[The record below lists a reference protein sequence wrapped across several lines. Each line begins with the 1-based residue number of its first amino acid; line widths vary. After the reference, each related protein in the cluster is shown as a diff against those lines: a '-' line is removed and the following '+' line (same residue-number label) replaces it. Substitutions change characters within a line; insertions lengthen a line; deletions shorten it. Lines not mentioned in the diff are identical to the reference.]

1 MDRKF
6 RESPESK
13 YRSLAF
19 WSLNGLLEENELFR
33 QLLEFKLGG
42 FGGVFLHARGVP
54 KTPYMT
60 NMWMEKMRFCMETAE
75 ALGLEAWIYDEVNWP
90 SGRAEGTVERLGGE
104 NSAKI
109 VSLVEAD
116 EVPRAG
122 ELGRTADGRFAF
134 CVGYGCGTNQ
144 LNRKTTED
152 FIEIVYERYKK
163 DCGEFFGKTCPGAF
177 FDEPQYAS
185 AYDNN
190 DYIPWGEELPEV
202 YAELW
207 GEDVVPT
214 LESLFFDVGDY
225 KKARK
230 QFWAALAELYARSW
244 GLPLYRWCEKNGLK
258 ITGHYEWE
266 EEFKFQIRCTSD
278 VMRHYE
284 YEHIPG
290 TDHLGYGLYA
300 PWIHLQCSSVSQQL
314 GKERT
319 MCECFGVGGQ
329 GVTVQDRRWMYGQLL
344 SRGVDMFVP
353 HISHYSLEGDNKR
366 DCPPYNQYQQP
377 WWHYGAAVEEGV
389 SKANRIVSSGKD
401 AVNVCV
407 LNPIVSAWSNYRPG
421 DTAFIDGMQKDYEAL
436 HAALADAGVSFHYL
450 GESYFKKYVS
460 VENGKLKVGRM
471 VYDHVILPRVSEMM
485 PLTEATLAKFVS
497 EGGKLWSVGCEWDG
511 AENVSASELA
521 KLLSQTNGFE
531 ADKPC
536 WVRTFELDGSLCRL
550 MANVSRTE
558 PVTVTVSGDR
568 NLRVIDTFTD
578 RETVIAKGQSFEI
591 PAASFVI
598 TEETDDAPVFD
609 IPAPLTETVTVTG
622 AWLVD
627 PKLHLRDEKNC
638 VTLDKCTLWTEDEGE
653 CAAGYTLDVKNVAAQ
668 KRNRRT
674 SAEWRAVHGNN
685 DYTAP
690 DNLQYRVSFTFRA
703 EAIPEKLSV
712 AAELGE
718 MGFIVLNG
726 KVLNKQ
732 DGYFLDSCFVCF
744 DGTDAV
750 CLGENRVTLCAVTGR
765 KNPVVEDIFL
775 VGDFSC
781 RIEDTDVRV
790 IGTPAVVIED
800 TAFPEKEG
808 FPFFAGEL
816 CLKNSFDLPCGVNRA
831 EIELEEVGA
840 SAVAVLVNGEAAEP
854 LVGAPWKRD
863 ISALVRPGNNKL
875 ELRCV
880 GTLRNL
886 LGPIHNTTAEKRSV
900 GPGDYNDK
908 SRWSD
913 EPIFRATGFGKA
925 KINYGKY

>member
-1 MDRKF
+1 MDKKY
-6 RESPESK
+6 RESPGSE

-19 WSLNGLLEENELFR
+19 WSLNGKLEENELFR

-42 FGGVFLHARGVP
+42 FGGVFLHARGTP

-75 ALGLEAWIYDEVNWP
+75 SLGLEAWIYDEVNWP

-109 VSLVEAD
+109 VSLVPAD
-116 EVPRAG
+116 VFPCAG
-122 ELGRTADGRFAF
+122 ELGRTSDGKFAF
-134 CVGYGCGTNQ
+134 CIGYGSGTNQ

-152 FIEIVYERYKK
+152 FIEIIYERYKK
-163 DCGEFFGKTCPGAF
+163 DCGEFFGKACPGAF

-190 DYIPWGEELPEV
+190 DYIPWGEELPSV

-207 GEDVVPT
+207 GEDVIPT

-258 ITGHYEWE
+258 LTGHYEWE
-266 EEFKFQIRCTSD
+266 EEFKYQIRCTSD

-353 HISHYSLEGDNKR
+353 HISHYSLAGENKR

-389 SKANRIVSSGKD
+389 SKANRIVAAGRD
-401 AVNVCV
+401 RVDVCV
-407 LNPIVSAWSNYRPG
+407 LNPIVTAWSNYRPG
-421 DTAFIDGMQKDYEAL
+421 DTAFIEALQKDYETL
-436 HAALADAGVSFHYL
+436 HGALADAGVSFHYV

-460 VENGKLKVGRM
+460 VENGKLKVGNM
-471 VYDHVILPRVSEMM
+471 AYSHVVLPGVTEMM
-485 PLTEATLAKFVS
+485 ELTEKTLGEFALS
-497 EGGKLWSVGCEWDG
+497 GGKLWAVGCEWNGAESVSVGELAGILSEKKGFNADG
-511 AENVSASELA
+511 A
-521 KLLSQTNGFE
+521 
-531 ADKPC
+531 C
-536 WVRTFELDGSLCRL
+536 WVRTFELDGKLCRL
-550 MANVSRTE
+550 MDNPSKETSVRI
-558 PVTVTVSGDR
+558 TVCGEK
-568 NLRVIDTFTD
+568 NLRVTDTFENS
-578 RETVIAKGQSFEI
+578 ETVIGAGESFDI

-598 TEETDDAPVFD
+598 TEETDD
-609 IPAPLTETVTVTG
+609 IPSEKNVLPLCESITVEG
-622 AWLVD
+622 DWLAI
-627 PKLHLRDEKNC
+627 PKLHLRDEQNC
-638 VTLDKCTLWTEDEGE
+638 ATLDICSLWVEGE
-653 CAAGYTLDVKNVAAQ
+653 GVCAEGYTLDVKRIAAGMRG
-668 KRNRRT
+668 KRT
-674 SAEWRAVHGNN
+674 TAEWKAAHGNA
-685 DYTAP
+685 DFKAP
-690 DNLQYRVSFTFRA
+690 DNMQYRVSYKFVA

-712 AAELGE
+712 AGEVGELG
-718 MGFIVLNG
+718 FVCLNG
-726 KVLNKQ
+726 KVLPR
-732 DGYFLDSCFVCF
+732 DGYFLDSCFECF

-750 CLGENRVTLCAVTGR
+750 CLGENEVTFCAVTGR
-765 KNPVVEDIFL
+765 GSPVVEDIFL
-775 VGDFSC
+775 VGNFSC

-790 IGTPAVVIED
+790 IGEPAGLISD
-800 TAFPEKEG
+800 TYCPENRG
-808 FPFFAGEL
+808 FPFFVGEL
-816 CLKNSFDLPCGVNRA
+816 CLRNTFELPYGVNCA
-831 EIELEEVGA
+831 EIELENVGA
-840 SAVAVLVNGEAAEP
+840 SAIAVLVNGEAVEP

-863 ISALVRPGNNKL
+863 ISSFVHPGINKL
-875 ELRCV
+875 EIRCV

-900 GPGDYNDK
+900 GPGEYNDK
-908 SRWSD
+908 KRWSD
-913 EPIFRATGFGKA
+913 APIFRPTGFEKA
-925 KINYGKY
+925 KINFGKY